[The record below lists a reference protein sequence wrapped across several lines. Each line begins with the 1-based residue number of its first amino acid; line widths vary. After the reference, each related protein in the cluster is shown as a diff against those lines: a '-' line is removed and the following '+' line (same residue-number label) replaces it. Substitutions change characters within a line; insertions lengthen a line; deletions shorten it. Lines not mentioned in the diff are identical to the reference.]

1 MVSDGRVPQGSTQ
14 VKATFTIPEA
24 AYGTNYVQFIRG
36 WRADK
41 PYGFT
46 FTVLPDMKVSPS
58 SSSPGSKVTIKGS
71 GFPANK
77 DVILS
82 FDDKDTKL
90 AVSTNGVG
98 SFSADFDIPN
108 TIAGKHE
115 FKAAVEE
122 VSLGDMSASLKV
134 GPKISL
140 DPAHP
145 EVGSQVT
152 VTGRGFASSSQV
164 SIKFNDVAIAD
175 SPTTDQNGNFTHSFN
190 VPESSQDQ
198 QVVTATDKAGNV
210 ATTGL
215 SLEAEPPP
223 APNLLYPC
231 DGQRFGWFG
240 PQVVTFKWQEV
251 SDPSGVTYTVEIGQ
265 NTQVWPP
272 TVTKTGLTSTT
283 CTTRLEPGTYFWQ
296 VKAIDGA
303 GNVGEATLAPYP
315 FRVGFFSAWFI
326 VGLILVFVIIFI
338 FIVRA
343 FFRRIREYYK

>member
-1 MVSDGRVPQGSTQ
+1 M
-14 VKATFTIPEA
+14 
-24 AYGTNYVQFIRG
+24 
-36 WRADK
+36 
-41 PYGFT
+41 
-46 FTVLPDMKVSPS
+46 
-58 SSSPGSKVTIKGS
+58 
-71 GFPANK
+71 
-77 DVILS
+77 
-82 FDDKDTKL
+82 
-90 AVSTNGVG
+90 
-98 SFSADFDIPN
+98 
-108 TIAGKHE
+108 
-115 FKAAVEE
+115 
-122 VSLGDMSASLKV
+122 
-134 GPKISL
+134 
-140 DPAHP
+140 
-145 EVGSQVT
+145 
-152 VTGRGFASSSQV
+152 
-164 SIKFNDVAIAD
+164 
-175 SPTTDQNGNFTHSFN
+175 
-190 VPESSQDQ
+190 
-198 QVVTATDKAGNV
+198 VTATDKAGNV